1 MTREQ
6 AQAILENID
15 IIRHYANGGDIGF
28 RLHNY
33 KGEYLGIHV
42 SNKINLCN
50 LRPGVTNLVMLKP
63 RLRVSSEPQCI
74 NRVIRA
80 WYTKVGESE
89 VLNMAGAT

>member
-28 RLHNY
+28 RAHNY
-33 KGEYLGIHV
+33 KGEYLGIRV

-50 LRPGVTNLVMLKP
+50 LHPGGTGLVMLKP
-63 RLRVSSEPQCI
+63 RLRVSAEPQSI
-74 NRVIRA
+74 SRIVRS
-80 WYTKVGESE
+80 WYTKVEENE
-89 VLNMAGAT
+89 VLSAMVAP